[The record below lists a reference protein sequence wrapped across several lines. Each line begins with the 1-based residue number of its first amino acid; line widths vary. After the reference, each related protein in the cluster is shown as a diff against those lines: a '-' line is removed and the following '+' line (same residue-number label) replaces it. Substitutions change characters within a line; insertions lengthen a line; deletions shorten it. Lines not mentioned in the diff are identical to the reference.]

1 VSNDTR
7 EADVIRSVDRAVAI
21 LDLLASSAGRE
32 SSDHADFAGL
42 SGAEVARDLGVHRST
57 ALRLLGTLERHALVE
72 RDPRTAKYRLG
83 RRLPQLARVV
93 TGELDLRHVARPV
106 CEGLAASTGETVT
119 LDVLDGDEIVP
130 IEQSTGSTSFV
141 SVNWLGRRTP
151 VHCTASGKVILA
163 FAAESIRQRVLA
175 RPLEPRTPRSI
186 VEVPELEK
194 QLSAAREAGYA
205 RTFEELEVG
214 LDAIAAPV
222 FSTEGDVLA
231 AIDVSG
237 PAHRLQAGGGPDFV
251 GLTKEAAADLSRRL
265 GFRGRTGRRA
275 TAT

>member
-1 VSNDTR
+1 MSNEDR
-7 EADVIRSVDRAVAI
+7 EAGVIRSVDRAVAI
-21 LDLLASSAGRE
+21 LDLLAQDGWRA
-32 SSDHADFAGL
+32 
-42 SGAEVARDLGVHRST
+42 GAEVARELGVHRST

-93 TGELDLRHVARPV
+93 SGELDLRHVARPV
-106 CEGLAASTGETVT
+106 CEALAASSGETVT

-130 IEQSTGSTSFV
+130 IEQSTGSTAFV

-163 FAAESIRQRVLA
+163 FAADPVRQRVLA
-175 RPLEPRTPRSI
+175 RPLVPMTPRSI
-186 VEVPELEK
+186 SDVAELEK
-194 QLSAAREAGYA
+194 QLAAAREGGFA

-222 FSTEGDVLA
+222 FSTDGEVVA

-237 PAHRLQAGGGPDFV
+237 PAHRLQAGGGPDLV
-251 GLTKEAAADLSRRL
+251 GLTREAASDLSRRL
-265 GFRGRTGRRA
+265 GYRGRTTR
-275 TAT
+275 